1 MTSKKEG
8 GSMRSRLAIMAGAVL
23 IASLVLGGPATA
35 DARSPKGLDAL
46 PALDAAEAPLD
57 LIGDAGGARLG
68 VSILSDTQAIAYLC
82 NGANLGVWFKGTV
95 DPDTGA
101 VSLES
106 DGGDTVTLNLNDNP
120 TTASVTVDGE
130 TTTFTL
136 TPATKAGRVLRVVN
150 KGRGHRYTTGWIVA
164 DDYSV
169 VGITADESGKT
180 VAATNTSSSPPPPP
194 VAGSEADP
202 AATGALRCA
211 ILAGRINRQARL
223 AEEEAAAGNAAT
235 ADSHGKIVNGL
246 FGVASG
252 LGCAGF

>member
-1 MTSKKEG
+1 
-8 GSMRSRLAIMAGAVL
+8 MRSKLGILTGAVL
-23 IASLVLGGPATA
+23 ITALVVSSPFAAGAKT
-35 DARSPKGLDAL
+35 PKGLDAL
-46 PALDAAEAPLD
+46 PPLSAAEEPLN
-57 LIGDAGGARLG
+57 LIGDAGGVRLG
-68 VSILSDTQAIAYLC
+68 VSILSDTEAIAYLC
-82 NGANLGVWFKGTV
+82 DGADLGVWFKGTV

-106 DGGDTVTLNLNDNP
+106 AGGDTVTLNLNDNP

-136 TPATKAGRVLRVVN
+136 TPATHAGRVLRVVN
-150 KGRGHRYTTGWIVA
+150 AGQGHRYTTGWIVA

-223 AEEEAAAGNAAT
+223 AEEEAAAGNAA
-235 ADSHGKIVNGL
+235 AANNHGKIVNGL